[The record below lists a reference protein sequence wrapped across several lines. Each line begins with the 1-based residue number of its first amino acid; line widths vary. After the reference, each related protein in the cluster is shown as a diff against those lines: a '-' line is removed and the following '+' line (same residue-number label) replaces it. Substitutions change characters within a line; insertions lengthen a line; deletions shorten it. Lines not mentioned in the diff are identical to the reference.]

1 LRIARAANLP
11 AFSWEEIEENP
22 LLKWAINQCI
32 EQEDR
37 QKYERETAIFKGF
50 GQLIRLQDFV
60 ATVKAHQ
67 IKFDLQ
73 GAKSLLGMMDQK
85 RIPRMTIDRS
95 MIANARI

>member
-11 AFSWEEIEENP
+11 AFSWEEIESNP

-37 QKYERETAIFKGF
+37 QKYERETAIFKGL
-50 GQLIRLQDFV
+50 GYLVKLQDFTASCV
-60 ATVKAHQ
+60 AVDRGV
-67 IKFDLQ
+67 DLQ
-73 GAKSLLGMMDQK
+73 GAKSLIGMFET
-85 RIPRMTIDRS
+85 RVPRMTIDRS